1 VPRKQKK
8 GRKVNN
14 LVDPPG
20 KGENIFEFAIPSQRR
35 KNYHKFVNGTYCMY
49 IAFKLKSDLPCS
61 RANHVPKV
69 RTGYMVLGSVIWRWN
84 RWKLLGQAQGIV
96 LAVPV
101 NWARTNGGCLRPSS
115 ARMYASLF
123 FLRDMKFFSAMG
135 RRLDNVIGGHRLQ
148 ASGKWLSE
156 ASTPASPEIRSR
168 RPRTGDQAKAGTWL
182 PTYGV
187 IGAFKRQLRDVQS
200 RLSYWICTLQ
210 LE

>member
-84 RWKLLGQAQGIV
+84 RWKLFGASPRDSISCPRELGPDQ
-96 LAVPV
+96 
-101 NWARTNGGCLRPSS
+101 WRMFMRPSS

-123 FLRDMKFFSAMG
+123 FLKDMKFFSAMG

-187 IGAFKRQLRDVQS
+187 IGAFKRQLRDV
-200 RLSYWICTLQ
+200 
-210 LE
+210 